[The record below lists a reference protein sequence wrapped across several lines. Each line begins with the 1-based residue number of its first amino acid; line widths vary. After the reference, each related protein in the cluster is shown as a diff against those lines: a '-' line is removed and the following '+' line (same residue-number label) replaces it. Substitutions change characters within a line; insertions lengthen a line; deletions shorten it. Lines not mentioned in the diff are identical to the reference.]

1 MTREELS
8 EKLQD
13 EIFKEERNLK
23 IKKIIIITIKWVFV
37 LVILFLL
44 FLAYTTYVSTTGFII
59 KEERIV
65 NKKIPDE
72 FNGLKVVQFSDLHYG
87 TTIYLDEVK
96 TIVKLINKTEP
107 DIVVFTGDLIDK
119 NYKLKN
125 KEREQII
132 KELSKINSNIG
143 NYAIL
148 GEEDKE
154 DFTTILNQSN
164 FNILNN
170 TYSLVYDNNK
180 SPILLVGV
188 SYSKDPTTL
197 DNGYKYFEEDNH
209 NSEIYT
215 ITLIHQPDTIID
227 LKDSHNSD
235 LYLAGHSHNG
245 NIRVPFL
252 GSIINKEGSI
262 KYHNEYYEVNNNPLY
277 ISSGLGTNNKSGIR
291 LFCRPSISL
300 YRLSNKK

>member
-8 EKLQD
+8 EELQD
-13 EIFKEERNLK
+13 EIFKEEKKQKR
-23 IKKIIIITIKWVFV
+23 KKIIKTTIKWVII

-44 FLAYTTYVSTTGFII
+44 FLTYTTYISTTGFII
-59 KEERIV
+59 KEKRII

-72 FNGLKVVQFSDLHYG
+72 YNGLKIVQFSDLHYG

-96 TIVKLINKTEP
+96 KIVNLINKTEP

-119 NYKLKN
+119 KYKLNN
-125 KEREQII
+125 KEREKII

-143 NYAIL
+143 NYAIF

-170 TYSLVYDNNK
+170 NYSLVYDNNK
-180 SPILLVGV
+180 NPILLVGI
-188 SYSKDPTTL
+188 SNSKDS
-197 DNGYKYFEEDNH
+197 DSYNNAYSYFEEDNH

-215 ITLIHQPDTIID
+215 ITLVHQPDIIND
-227 LKDSHNSD
+227 IKDTYNSD

-245 NIRVPFL
+245 NIRIPFI
-252 GSIINKEGSI
+252 GSIINKKGAQ
-262 KYHNEYYEVNNNPLY
+262 KYHNEYYKIDNTPLY

-300 YRLSNKK
+300 FRISNKK